1 MRCLSLPA
9 MTIPGAVP
17 DDLCNLIEALGTA
30 QFPQVLL
37 TSVER
42 MLEAPT
48 GAVYEYGAHGTR
60 MLFGHFIAAR
70 GAQERHTLEYA
81 GRYASADPAR
91 LAALP
96 GRVVTTCM
104 ECGELPDP
112 GHRALLEASGF
123 TCRIVTVFPGSFSL
137 NVLRPAGRGVSDAM
151 LERFSRAAPAYGS
164 LIARHFGTSLE
175 ARLRARCPG
184 LTRRET
190 GVCESLL
197 RGRSA
202 PEVAAALGIRVSSV
216 QTYRKRAYAK
226 LGVSSLPEL
235 FHRLL

>member
-1 MRCLSLPA
+1 MRCLSLPV
-9 MTIPGAVP
+9 MTIPAALP
-17 DDLCNLIEALGTA
+17 DDLYPLIEAVGTA
-30 QFPQVLL
+30 QFPRLL
-37 TSVER
+37 LSSVER

-60 MLFGHFIAAR
+60 MLFGHFIVAR

-104 ECGELPDP
+104 ESSELPDLA
-112 GHRALLEASGF
+112 HRALLEVWGF
-123 TCRIVTVFPGSFSL
+123 TCRIVTVFPGGFSL

-164 LIARHFGTSLE
+164 LIVRHFGTSLKT
-175 ARLRARCPG
+175 RLRANCPS

-190 GVCESLL
+190 SVCESLL

-216 QTYRKRAYAK
+216 QTYRKRAYTK

-235 FHRLL
+235 FHQLL

>member
-1 MRCLSLPA
+1 
-9 MTIPGAVP
+9 
-17 DDLCNLIEALGTA
+17 LCPLIEAIGTL
-30 QFPQVLL
+30 QFPRLL
-37 TSVER
+37 LASVER

-48 GAVYEYGAHGTR
+48 GALYEYGAHGTR

-70 GAQERHTLEYA
+70 DVQERQTVEYA

-104 ECGELPDP
+104 DSSELPDP
-112 GHRALLEASGF
+112 GHRALLDAWGF

-175 ARLRARCPG
+175 VRLRTRCPD
-184 LTRRET
+184 LTRREI
-190 GVCESLL
+190 GVCELLL

-226 LGVSSLPEL
+226 LGICSLREL
-235 FHRLL
+235 FQHLL